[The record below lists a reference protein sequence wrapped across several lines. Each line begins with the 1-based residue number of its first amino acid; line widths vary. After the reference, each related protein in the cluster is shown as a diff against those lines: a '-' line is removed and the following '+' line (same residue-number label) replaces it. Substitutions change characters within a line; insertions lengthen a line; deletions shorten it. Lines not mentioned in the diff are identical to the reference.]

1 VDGSTTRNLRS
12 GLKRGIG
19 SGIKVVAAATD
30 RVRRPPAGVTV
41 LIYHRVGRRAAVEM
55 DLDAAVFDD
64 QMAELAA
71 SGRVVDL
78 DTAIAILDGTAARP
92 ALDPVV
98 ITFDDGTADF
108 AEVAVPILERH
119 GVPALMY
126 LATGFLDDGRA
137 FPYDGTPMSWAA
149 ARDALTSGVVTY
161 GSHTHTHA
169 LLDRIPPAA
178 ATEELDRS
186 IDRIATETGIAPR
199 HFAYPKA
206 VPPSAPVDALVRVR
220 FASAALA
227 GTRRNPYG
235 ATDPLA
241 LARSPIQAGD
251 GMAWFRRK
259 VDGGLGLEDRLRDA
273 ANRIRY
279 RGAST

>member
-1 VDGSTTRNLRS
+1 MAPSTTRNLRS
-12 GLKRGIG
+12 GLKRGVG
-19 SGIKVVAAATD
+19 SGIKVIAAATD
-30 RVRRPPAGVTV
+30 RVLRPPAGVTV
-41 LIYHRVGRRAAVEM
+41 LIYHRVGRRASVEM
-55 DLDAAVFDD
+55 DLDAATFDD

-78 DTAIAILDGTAARP
+78 DTALAILDGSAPRP

-119 GVPALMY
+119 RVPALMY

-137 FPYDGTPMSWAA
+137 FPYDGAPMSWAA
-149 ARDALTSGVVTY
+149 ARDALTSGVVAY

-169 LLDRIPPAA
+169 LLDRIPAAA
-178 ATEELDRS
+178 ATDELDRS
-186 IDRIATETGIAPR
+186 IDRIATETGTAPR

-206 VPPSAPVDALVRVR
+206 VPPSAAVDALVRSR

-251 GMAWFRRK
+251 GMGWFRRK
-259 VDGGLGLEDRLRDA
+259 VDGGLGLEDRLRGA

>member
-1 VDGSTTRNLRS
+1 MSS
-12 GLKRGIG
+12 GLRRAAGRAV
-19 SGIKVVAAATD
+19 KVGGAAYDT
-30 RVRRPPAGVTV
+30 VRRPPAGVTV
-41 LIYHRVGRRAAVEM
+41 LIYHHVGRRAAVEM
-55 DLDAAVFDD
+55 DLDAATFDA

-78 DTAIAILDGTAARP
+78 DSALAILDGSAPRP
-92 ALDPVV
+92 DRDPVV

-108 AEVAVPILERH
+108 ADVAVPILKRH

-126 LATGFLDDGRA
+126 LATGFLDDGDA

-169 LLDRIPPAA
+169 LLDRLPAA
-178 ATEELDRS
+178 AATDELDRS
-186 IDRIATETGIAPR
+186 IDRIATETGTTPR

-206 VPPSAPVDALVRVR
+206 VPPSAPVDALVRAR
-220 FASAALA
+220 FTSAALA

-251 GMAWFRRK
+251 GMTWFRRK
-259 VDGGLGLEDRLRDA
+259 VDGGLGLENRLRDTV
-273 ANRIRY
+273 NRVRY
-279 RGAST
+279 RGATT

>member
-1 VDGSTTRNLRS
+1 MDRSTTRNLRS
-12 GLKRGIG
+12 GLKRGVG
-19 SGIKVVAAATD
+19 SGIKVAAAAAD

-55 DLDAAVFDD
+55 DLDASVFDA

-71 SGRVVDL
+71 SGRAIDL
-78 DTAIAILDGTAARP
+78 DRALALLDGTAPRP
-92 ALDPVV
+92 TVDPVV
-98 ITFDDGTADF
+98 VTFDDGTADF

-119 GVPALMY
+119 RIPALMY

-137 FPYDGTPMSWAA
+137 FPHDGTPMSWSA
-149 ARDALTSGVVTY
+149 ARDALTSGVVTF

-169 LLDRIPPAA
+169 LLDRIAPGAA
-178 ATEELDRS
+178 ADELDRS
-186 IDRIATETGIAPR
+186 IDRIATETGAAPR

-206 VPPSAPVDALVRVR
+206 VPPSAEVDALVRAR

-235 ATDPLA
+235 RTDPLA

-259 VDGGLGLEDRLRDA
+259 VDGGLGLEDRLRGV
-273 ANRIRY
+273 ANRVRY
-279 RGAST
+279 RGATV

>member
-1 VDGSTTRNLRS
+1 VDRSTTRNLRS
-12 GLKRGIG
+12 GLKRGVG
-19 SGIKVVAAATD
+19 SGIKVLAAASD

-41 LIYHRVGRRAAVEM
+41 LIYHRVGRRATVEM
-55 DLDAAVFDD
+55 DLEAAVFDA

-78 DTAIAILDGTAARP
+78 DAALAILAGAAPRP
-92 ALDPVV
+92 ARDPIVV
-98 ITFDDGTADF
+98 TFDDGTADF

-119 GVPALMY
+119 RVPALMY
-126 LATGFLDDGRA
+126 LATAFLDEGRS
-137 FPYDGTPMSWAA
+137 FPHDGTPMSWAA

-169 LLDRIPPAA
+169 LLDRTEPDVAA
-178 ATEELDRS
+178 SELDRS
-186 IDRIATETGIAPR
+186 IDRIATETGTVPR

-206 VPPSAPVDALVRVR
+206 VPPSAPVAALVGAR

-259 VDGGLGLEDRLRDA
+259 VDGGLGLEDRLREV
-273 ANRIRY
+273 ANRVRY
-279 RGAST
+279 RGATT